1 MQIINESLL
10 SGFHTSMYT
19 IIGAGVLAIVLTLLR
34 IKLPAMNSEN
44 SNK

>member
-1 MQIINESLL
+1 MPIINESFL

-19 IIGAGVLAIVLTLLR
+19 IIGAGVVANVLTLLR
-34 IKLPAMNSEN
+34 IKLPAMNSGN